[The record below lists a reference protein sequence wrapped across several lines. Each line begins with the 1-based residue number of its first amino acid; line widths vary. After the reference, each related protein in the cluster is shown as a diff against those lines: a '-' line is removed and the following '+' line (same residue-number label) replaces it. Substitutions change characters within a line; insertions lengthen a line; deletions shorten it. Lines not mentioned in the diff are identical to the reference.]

1 MNHNAV
7 GLSDASIEQVA
18 HTFRALSEPQ
28 RLRILQ
34 VLETGEH
41 PVGAIVAAIQGT
53 QSNISRHL
61 QALNLAGL
69 VKRRRD
75 GNCILYAISD
85 PMVFRLCAL
94 VCKAQQEPPAKRPVA
109 SKSKPRQTGE
119 R

>member
-1 MNHNAV
+1 MNRQV
-7 GLSDASIEQVA
+7 LPLSDASIEQIA

-34 VLETGEH
+34 DLETGEH
-41 PVGAIVAAIQGT
+41 PVGDIVAAVKGT

-75 GNCILYAISD
+75 GTCILYAISD

-94 VCKAQQEPPAKRPVA
+94 VCKAQQGPPAKPPVT
-109 SKSKPRQTGE
+109 SKSKSRQTGK

>member
-1 MNHNAV
+1 MNRQV
-7 GLSDASIEQVA
+7 LPLSDASIEQIA

-41 PVGAIVAAIQGT
+41 PVGDIVAAVKGT

-75 GNCILYAISD
+75 GTCILYAISD

-94 VCKAQQEPPAKRPVA
+94 VCKAQQGPPAKPPVT
-109 SKSKPRQTGE
+109 SKSKSRQTGK